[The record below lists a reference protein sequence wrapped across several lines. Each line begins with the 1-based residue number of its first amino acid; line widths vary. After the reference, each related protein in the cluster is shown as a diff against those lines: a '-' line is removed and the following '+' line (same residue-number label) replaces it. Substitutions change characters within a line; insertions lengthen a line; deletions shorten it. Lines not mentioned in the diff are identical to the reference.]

1 MASGTSDEHPIV
13 PASGPL
19 SAAVSP
25 SSSSDRERDR
35 AARSTEGPTT
45 ASLQKLPE
53 AVPVLIV
60 ASSFA
65 LAYRLE
71 AALGPTHV
79 ATETVDDLRR
89 LRVAVRELRP
99 RVVVVDAIDAPALEP
114 ALLAE
119 DIALPGVVCVVW
131 GREMAY
137 AKRVHDALDA
147 LEALGVSIARKDGIE
162 PVVDLVRS
170 LRAD

>member
-1 MASGTSDEHPIV
+1 M
-13 PASGPL
+13 
-19 SAAVSP
+19 
-25 SSSSDRERDR
+25 
-35 AARSTEGPTT
+35 
-45 ASLQKLPE
+45 
-53 AVPVLIV
+53 
-60 ASSFA
+60 
-65 LAYRLE
+65 
-71 AALGPTHV
+71 
-79 ATETVDDLRR
+79 
-89 LRVAVRELRP
+89 
-99 RVVVVDAIDAPALEP
+99 VVDAIDAPALEP